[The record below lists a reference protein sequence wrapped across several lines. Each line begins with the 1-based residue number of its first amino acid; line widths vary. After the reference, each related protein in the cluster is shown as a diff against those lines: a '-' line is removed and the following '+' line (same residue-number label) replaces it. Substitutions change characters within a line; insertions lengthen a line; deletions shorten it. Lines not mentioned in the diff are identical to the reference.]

1 MYAQQQTTWSLPHIL
16 NKRMNS
22 RLLCSNAWRVPAHG
36 LYRPAHVHSA
46 SLPHQQYYQNC
57 TRKRRKHQLATLA
70 TATIIGPR
78 PATIFTG
85 LDAPLSLYWSNGAS
99 ARGDGSAAVPTFDAR
114 PTPAIQ
120 VARLTTS
127 CKSRSERQVD
137 KSVVEDL
144 KKYARFRLN
153 PKTLEDL
160 VEFGKV
166 GGVGNME
173 SSIEFLANEA
183 SVRLAHIIV
192 ELQSLP
198 KEYLKHELI
207 HRIYLWY
214 TQSFVE
220 LVELKRQVPA
230 ERLKNGTKVIQR
242 VLRRHEPVVMTMAL
256 GLRDLRAKGLL
267 RTSGSTDG
275 SGRMTMEKLTS
286 FLDGFYMNRIAI
298 RFLFNQHLQ
307 LFASSDSTA
316 SHLGCPGPTSPSL
329 SDDLDIVGSIEM
341 NCDVG
346 RVARD
351 AAAAAQYLCNEQ
363 YGDRPEVEIVLPAT
377 AADGSGGGADA
388 ACFTYVPSHVYHI
401 LFELLKNSCRAVTEF
416 HDEQDAA
423 ELPPVKVIIM
433 LGDDDLTIKV
443 EDRGGGIE
451 HAKTKELFTY
461 FYSTATVDV
470 YDQQVTDMNHA
481 PLAGFGYGLPVSRL
495 YARYFGGDL
504 NIMSVQGYGTDAYVH
519 LCSTP
524 ANAEEELPAA
534 LAVATAA
541 RWNASIDED
550 GPIF

>member
-1 MYAQQQTTWSLPHIL
+1 
-16 NKRMNS
+16 
-22 RLLCSNAWRVPAHG
+22 
-36 LYRPAHVHSA
+36 
-46 SLPHQQYYQNC
+46 
-57 TRKRRKHQLATLA
+57 
-70 TATIIGPR
+70 
-78 PATIFTG
+78 
-85 LDAPLSLYWSNGAS
+85 
-99 ARGDGSAAVPTFDAR
+99 
-114 PTPAIQ
+114 
-120 VARLTTS
+120 
-127 CKSRSERQVD
+127 
-137 KSVVEDL
+137 
-144 KKYARFRLN
+144 
-153 PKTLEDL
+153 
-160 VEFGKV
+160 
-166 GGVGNME
+166 ME

-183 SVRLAHIIV
+183 AVRLAHIIV

-214 TQSFVE
+214 TQSFAE
-220 LVELKRQVPA
+220 LVDLKRQPPE
-230 ERLKNGTKVIQR
+230 ERLSNGTGVIQR

-256 GLRDLRAKGLL
+256 GLRDLRGKGLL
-267 RTSGSTDG
+267 RKSGSGDG
-275 SGRMTMEKLTS
+275 SGRMTMEKLTK

-307 LFASSDSTA
+307 LFASPSPSPSSSA
-316 SHLGCPGPTSPSL
+316 SHNEIRDP
-329 SDDLDIVGSIEM
+329 DLDIVGSIEM

-346 RVARD
+346 QIAKD
-351 AAAAAQYLCNEQ
+351 AAASAQYLCNEQ
-363 YGDRPEVEIVLPAT
+363 YGDTPEVEIVLPAGS
-377 AADGSGGGADA
+377 ADDGVDS

-416 HDEQDAA
+416 HQEDQDDDEIVD
-423 ELPPVKVIIM
+423 LPPVKVIIM

-461 FYSTATVDV
+461 FYSTAKVDV

-524 ANAEEELPAA
+524 GNAVEDLPAA
-534 LAVATAA
+534 LAAVTAA
-541 RWNASIDED
+541 RLNANFQEE